1 MEGRERGSDMVC
13 RAQAEGELLHG
24 GTERSLWGIV
34 YSSFPALFLLITLQ
48 LTISF

>member
-13 RAQAEGELLHG
+13 RTQVEGELLHG
-24 GTERSLWGIV
+24 GTERSLWGTV
-34 YSSFPALFLLITLQ
+34 YSSFSALSLLITLQ